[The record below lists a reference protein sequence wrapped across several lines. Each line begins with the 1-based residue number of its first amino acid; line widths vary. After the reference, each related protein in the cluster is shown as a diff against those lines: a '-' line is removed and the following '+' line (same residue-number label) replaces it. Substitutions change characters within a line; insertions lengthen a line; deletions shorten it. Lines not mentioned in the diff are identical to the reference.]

1 MCLREAK
8 AKKKKVTLVNQNQL
22 NNHMEGWE
30 NTGEQDNVPS
40 VLINIIN
47 ACGIHS
53 YFKKSNNNRRVG

>member
-1 MCLREAK
+1 
-8 AKKKKVTLVNQNQL
+8 
-22 NNHMEGWE
+22 MEGWE